1 MIGASVYA
9 QSEFESFKKFEI
21 KTNVFYDVL
30 GAADLTL
37 EAFTS
42 ENFSLGISGHYTY
55 SNRWESEP
63 RFLFFFARQYIGS
76 RQSKGLYLE
85 PFFTV
90 NWEDSQSGKM
100 SSGAGLAAGH
110 KWFIGKKFLLET
122 FIGIGEN
129 FLSDPDN
136 SGTVGRIGVNFGIR
150 L

>member
-1 MIGASVYA
+1 
-9 QSEFESFKKFEI
+9 
-21 KTNVFYDVL
+21 
-30 GAADLTL
+30 
-37 EAFTS
+37 
-42 ENFSLGISGHYTY
+42 
-55 SNRWESEP
+55 
-63 RFLFFFARQYIGS
+63 
-76 RQSKGLYLE
+76 
-85 PFFTV
+85 
-90 NWEDSQSGKM
+90 M